1 MGGRSRGQGE
11 GNKKRGQGEGNKK
24 RRRGEGDR
32 KRKHGDLHG
41 DLAAVEE
48 LKKVIR
54 EQIEVDEEFATPEKM
69 LEVEK
74 ALDENAGGCV
84 TAEEIIRIFGEK
96 NVKKIGGLSVA
107 QLNGENR
114 ERVLAMVRNGDGEGG
129 FAKDIKTGGFEV
141 ALEEFIPDEN
151 EKDVDGCVKC
161 NRCKKK
167 EVVRTADT
175 TKNDENVEAG
185 VEINKTE
192 RRCEAEKKKTEA
204 TVVSSDDVEN
214 NELGRRTGAKIKKTK
229 KKKTVDHVPGH
240 KEDALDRGEYN
251 CFVDEEGRGKEGFL
265 CSGCS
270 QKGVVFKAK
279 NQKDLQSHI
288 EQKHKDFLARESTK
302 QRVMKCNLC
311 TLDKVGYYARCEKE
325 IQRHAD
331 TVHPGAIPLYIKL
344 GKPLFSIL
352 TNVPADK
359 MRRINK
365 MSGFTGDEKPMYRPP
380 LSCVRCQIFFPEGQE
395 KAFKHVEIHHPE
407 ARNRGICMGIPKDYA
422 NEDLEESEKTRS
434 LLEYAGIDP
443 NVLAKTVVMTQK
455 TLPKPTEVSP
465 EQVKD
470 AVEKAFSVVMAEEGI
485 DVTKYD
491 TAKKTAKNKKD
502 EYSYLCW
509 NCSKNKSEVDRL
521 YKCGGCKV
529 ARYCCED
536 CKNNDWKEHGN
547 WCLKKQQKRLARKAK
562 KAAKLESELD

>member
-32 KRKHGDLHG
+32 KRKHGDLQG

-54 EQIEVDEEFATPEKM
+54 EQIQVDDEFATPEKL

-74 ALDENAGGCV
+74 ALDANAEGRV

-107 QLNGENR
+107 RLNDENR
-114 ERVLAMVRNGDGEGG
+114 ERVLTMVRDGEGG
-129 FAKDIKTGGFEV
+129 CVKDIKTGGFEV

-151 EKDVDGCVKC
+151 EKHVHGCVKC
-161 NRCKKK
+161 DRCKKK
-167 EVVRTADT
+167 EVV
-175 TKNDENVEAG
+175 NG

-192 RRCEAEKKKTEA
+192 RRCETEKKRTEA
-204 TVVSSDDVEN
+204 AAVSSDDEKN
-214 NELGRRTGAKIKKTK
+214 NELGRRTGAKKKKTKKNK
-229 KKKTVDHVPGH
+229 KKKTVEHAPEH
-240 KEDALDRGEYN
+240 KDDSLDRGEYD
-251 CFVDEEGRGKEGFL
+251 CFVDKEGRGKEGFL

-270 QKGVVFKAK
+270 QKGVVFRAK
-279 NQKDLQSHI
+279 TQKDLRSHV
-288 EQKHKDFLARESTK
+288 EQNHKDFLARESTK
-302 QRVMKCNLC
+302 QRAMKCNLC
-311 TLDKVGYYARCEKE
+311 TLEKVEYYARCEKE

-365 MSGFTGDEKPMYRPP
+365 MSGFAADEKPMYRPP

-455 TLPKPTEVSP
+455 TLPKSTEVSP

-470 AVEKAFSVVMAEEGI
+470 AIKKAFSVVMAEEGI

-491 TAKKTAKNKKD
+491 AAEEATKNKKD

-509 NCSKNKSEVDRL
+509 NCSKNKSEVDQL
-521 YKCGGCKV
+521 FKCGGCKV
-529 ARYCCED
+529 ARYCSES
-536 CKNNDWKEHGN
+536 CKNNDWKEHGD

-562 KAAKLESELD
+562 KAAKTESELD